1 MASNQNLHSIIFLL
15 IFSCLLTFFA
25 EARDTLKA
33 GDSLNSLSY
42 LVSSKG
48 AFTLGFFH
56 PCINTNNSYLGIWFT
71 NDQKKRVWVGNRNA
85 SVVNISAVLTLET
98 TGSLKIMTQGGDAVT
113 LSPAQVTNDSS
124 TISAT
129 LLNSG
134 NFVLQ
139 ELYSNGTLKRL
150 LWQSFDK
157 PTDALLPGMKLG
169 VNHKNR
175 STWSL
180 TSWLDNVI
188 PAPGPFSLEWDHK
201 GHQMIIRRHGV
212 EFWTSGVLKGY
223 TFEFITDES
232 KSNYNF
238 SVVSNEDEEYLSYT
252 NIKQGEQSAWF
263 LSFGGKLLSF
273 DGSYVAE
280 TENCNGYNTDGG
292 CKRWLPRC
300 RHHDDMFD
308 KRSGYFKHEPDHTSS
323 DTNTSHTLND
333 CKVAC
338 WNQCGCDAYTSLY
351 DNQTGCKFWFN
362 KGEFFQ
368 DLSGVMQPIYVLI
381 PKPSQNYTKKSTW
394 IGFVIGGTTALLVI
408 FLCILYYL
416 SRRRNVILEGE
427 NEETIDD
434 GLRELVNSD
443 RFTSAHGSQNDTKQG
458 HDLRVFNYNFIMA
471 ATNCF
476 SLENKLG
483 EGGFGLVYKGKI
495 PKGQEIAVKR
505 LSRNSG
511 QGISEFKNELILISE
526 LQHMN
531 LVRLLGCCIHGEERM
546 LIYEYM
552 PNKSLD
558 RFLFDSTKSKMLD
571 WPKRFSIIE
580 GIAQGLLYL
589 HKYSRLRVIHRDLKA
604 SNILLDENM
613 NPKISDFGMA
623 RIFQQNE
630 LEANTKRVVGTYG
643 YMSPEYAMEGIFS
656 VKSDVYSF
664 GVLMLEIVSG
674 RKNNSFSHTEH
685 SVNLVGYAWEL
696 WKEGATLNLMDPA
709 LTDSCF
715 EDQMLQ
721 CIHIGLLCVEDSAI
735 DRPTMSDV
743 ISMLTNESLALPSPK
758 KPAFSFARKAIEA
771 HLSDKESETQSIYG
785 LSISNIVAR

>member
-1 MASNQNLHSIIFLL
+1 MASNQNLHNIIFLL
-15 IFSCLLTFFA
+15 IFSCLLSFFA

-33 GDSLNSLSY
+33 GDSLDSSSY
-42 LVSSKG
+42 LVSSKR
-48 AFTLGFFH
+48 AFTLGFFC

-85 SVVNISAVLTLET
+85 SVVNTSAVLTLET
-98 TGSLKIMTQGGDAVT
+98 TGSLKIMSQGGDAVT
-113 LSPAQVTNDSS
+113 LSPAQVTYNS

-129 LLNSG
+129 LLDSG

-139 ELYSNGTLKRL
+139 ELNSNGTLKRV

-157 PTDALLPGMKLG
+157 PTDSLLPEMKLG
-169 VNHKNR
+169 INHKNR
-175 STWSL
+175 SAWSL
-180 TSWLDNVI
+180 TSWLNNLI
-188 PAPGPFSLEWDHK
+188 PAPGPFSLEWDPK

-212 EFWTSGVLKGY
+212 EFWTSGVLKGD
-223 TFEFITDES
+223 TFEFISEKS
-232 KSNYNF
+232 KGKYNF
-238 SVVSNEDEEYLSYT
+238 SVVSNEDEEFLSYSNT
-252 NIKQGEQSAWF
+252 KQGGQSAWF
-263 LSFGGKLLSF
+263 LSFQGKLLSF

-280 TENCNGYNTDGG
+280 TENCSGYNTDGG

-300 RHHDDMFD
+300 RRHDDMFD
-308 KRSGYFKHEPDHTSS
+308 KRSGYFIHGPDHTSL

-338 WNQCGCDAYTSLY
+338 WYQCDCDAYTSLY
-351 DNQTGCKFWFN
+351 DNQTGCKFWNN
-362 KGEFFQ
+362 KGEFFH
-368 DLSGVMQPIYVLI
+368 DLSGAIPPIYVLI
-381 PKPSQNYTKKSTW
+381 PKPSQNDTKKSTW

-416 SRRRNVILEGE
+416 SRRRNVILKGE
-427 NEETIDD
+427 NEAVIDD
-434 GLRELVNSD
+434 GLLELVNSD
-443 RFTSAHGSQNDTKQG
+443 RFTSAHEFQNDRKQG
-458 HDLRVFNYNFIMA
+458 HDLRVFDYKFIMA
-471 ATNCF
+471 ATNSF

-531 LVRLLGCCIHGEERM
+531 LVRLLGCCIHGGERM

-558 RFLFDSTKSKMLD
+558 CFLFDSTKSKMLD
-571 WPKRFSIIE
+571 WPKRFNIIE

-674 RKNNSFSHTEH
+674 RKNNSFYHTEH

-696 WKEGATLNLMDPA
+696 WKEGAISNLMDPA
-709 LTDSCF
+709 LTDSCI

-743 ISMLTNESLALPSPK
+743 ISMLTNESLVLPSPK

-771 HLSDKESETQSIYG
+771 QISDKESETHSIYG
-785 LSISNIVAR
+785 LSISNMVAR

>member
-1 MASNQNLHSIIFLL
+1 MWGFIISTDSGHSL
-15 IFSCLLTFFA
+15 
-25 EARDTLKA
+25 ARVKWFYKKKRT
-33 GDSLNSLSY
+33 GDSLNSSSH

-56 PCINTNNSYLGIWFT
+56 PCTNTNNSYLGIWFT
-71 NDQKKRVWVGNRNA
+71 NDRKKRVWVGNRNA
-85 SVVNISAVLTLET
+85 SVVNTSAVLTLET
-98 TGSLKIMTQGGDAVT
+98 TGSLKIMSQGGDAVT
-113 LSPAQVTNDSS
+113 LSPSQVTNDNS

-129 LLNSG
+129 LLDSG

-139 ELYSNGTLKRL
+139 ELNSNGTLKRL

-212 EFWTSGVLKGY
+212 EFWTSGVLK
-223 TFEFITDES
+223 
-232 KSNYNF
+232 
-238 SVVSNEDEEYLSYT
+238 
-252 NIKQGEQSAWF
+252 
-263 LSFGGKLLSF
+263 
-273 DGSYVAE
+273 E

-308 KRSGYFKHEPDHTSS
+308 KRSGYFIHEPDHTSL
-323 DTNTSHTLND
+323 DNNTSHTLND

-351 DNQTGCKFWFN
+351 DNQTGCKFWFD

-368 DLSGVMQPIYVLI
+368 DLSGVIPPIYVLI
-381 PKPSQNYTKKSTW
+381 PKPSQNYTKKPTW

-427 NEETIDD
+427 NDATIDD
-434 GLRELVNSD
+434 GLLELVNSD

-558 RFLFDSTKSKMLD
+558 CFLFDSTKSKMLD

-604 SNILLDENM
+604 SNVLLDENM

-721 CIHIGLLCVEDSAI
+721 CIHIEKQLKHIYLTKNQKLTRYMGCPFPILLHDEDS
-735 DRPTMSDV
+735 
-743 ISMLTNESLALPSPK
+743 LN
-758 KPAFSFARKAIEA
+758 
-771 HLSDKESETQSIYG
+771 DK
-785 LSISNIVAR
+785 